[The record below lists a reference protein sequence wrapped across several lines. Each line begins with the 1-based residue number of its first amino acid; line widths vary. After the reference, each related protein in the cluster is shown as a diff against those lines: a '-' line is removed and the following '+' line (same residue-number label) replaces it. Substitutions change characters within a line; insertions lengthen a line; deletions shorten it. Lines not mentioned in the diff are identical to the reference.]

1 MLRIFFF
8 LFVGLTRMSCEGPYM
23 EEKDFLPDLKSSK
36 TEDYEKET
44 PVVPVG
50 LATIHSELIHLKI
63 VRKK

>member
-1 MLRIFFF
+1 
-8 LFVGLTRMSCEGPYM
+8 M
-23 EEKDFLPDLKSSK
+23 EEQDFFPDLQSSK